1 MGVHRSFR
9 KKKKAWGVGIHHVDQ
24 IGQGGTIGTCFLSVT
39 SKETYALPLTGE
51 RKREI
56 GGWVPHRL
64 CDGRGFRS
72 LGGGLI
78 PARVGRW
85 GSS

>member
-1 MGVHRSFR
+1 VGVHRSFR
-9 KKKKAWGVGIHHVDQ
+9 KKKKVWGVGIHYLDQ
-24 IGQGGTIGTCFLSVT
+24 VSQGGTIGACFFSVK
-39 SKETYALPLTGE
+39 SKETYALPRTGE

-64 CDGRGFRS
+64 RDGRGFHS
-72 LGGGLI
+72 LDGDLILAIVGG
-78 PARVGRW
+78 R